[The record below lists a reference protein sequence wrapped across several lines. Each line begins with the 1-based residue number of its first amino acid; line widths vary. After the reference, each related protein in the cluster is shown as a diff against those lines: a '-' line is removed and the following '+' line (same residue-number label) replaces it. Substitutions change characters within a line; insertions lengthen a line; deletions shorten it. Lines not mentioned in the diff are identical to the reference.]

1 MYRVAEYGFRFDCH
15 ALVAETLY
23 ETVILIKQSC

>member
-15 ALVAETLY
+15 ALVAETY